1 MCTVIA
7 FNCTRWTSWMA
18 RHCTWQTWI
27 HPPGS
32 DSRGVRSGP
41 GPNPR
46 SLPSPNRCRS
56 RSNTCP
62 HWCHGSRDETSRY
75 WCTFMGCAKVL
86 QKLGFTCFLA
96 SLTLT
101 FSAFAGVTRLM
112 SWRFWHSE
120 SPIVCFP
127 FSLKML
133 AAHSSRARV
142 EGSIIWNIKSFK
154 DIFRLQFF
162 N

>member
-1 MCTVIA
+1 MRSFESELYKIVAMCVLLT
-7 FNCTRWTSWMA
+7 FNCTRWISWMA

-86 QKLGFTCFLA
+86 QKLGFKDLRKETNRLEIKR
-96 SLTLT
+96 
-101 FSAFAGVTRLM
+101 VTKCPTSIFVWNWNVWLLLPQLIRKPVDLI
-112 SWRFWHSE
+112 SE
-120 SPIVCFP
+120 SP
-127 FSLKML
+127 LL
-133 AAHSSRARV
+133 N
-142 EGSIIWNIKSFK
+142 GSVST
-154 DIFRLQFF
+154 
-162 N
+162 